1 MTNTNCL
8 EGIACPKC
16 GADDA
21 FYLEAVIEVLVLD
34 TGTEDQRGDCIWD
47 QDTPC
52 CCAACDHR
60 GRLDDFRVE
69 NQTGKGGA
77 A

>member
-21 FYLEAVIEVLVLD
+21 FFIKAAIEVLVHD
-34 TGTEDQRGDCIWD
+34 DGTEDQGGDYIWD
-47 QDTPC
+47 QDTHC
-52 CCAACDHR
+52 RCAACDHH
-60 GRLDDFRVE
+60 GRLSDFRVE